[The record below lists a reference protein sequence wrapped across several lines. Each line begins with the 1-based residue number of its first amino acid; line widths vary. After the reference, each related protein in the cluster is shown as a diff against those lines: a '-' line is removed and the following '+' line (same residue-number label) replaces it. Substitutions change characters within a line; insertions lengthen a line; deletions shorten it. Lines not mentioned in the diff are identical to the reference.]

1 MVPTKERR
9 GKNIPKKK
17 KIGFIYVRGLES
29 REPTY
34 HTEAAAYLYLLLK
47 FHKLFIFMFILL
59 KKWILENKIIIW
71 QVIF

>member
-9 GKNIPKKK
+9 GKNIQKKK
-17 KIGFIYVRGLES
+17 KKTGFIYVRGLES

-47 FHKLFIFMFILL
+47 FHKLFIFIFILL
-59 KKWILENKIIIW
+59 K
-71 QVIF
+71 